1 MLFRSHIYFL
11 IFAIMN
17 DMKKTKKKKNHF
29 KGTMFDWDRS
39 RIFPE
44 DIPFDLVN
52 WRKIVNK
59 VIHQNL

>member
-1 MLFRSHIYFL
+1 
-11 IFAIMN
+11 MN
-17 DMKKTKKKKNHF
+17 DMKKTKKKKNHFKGTMF